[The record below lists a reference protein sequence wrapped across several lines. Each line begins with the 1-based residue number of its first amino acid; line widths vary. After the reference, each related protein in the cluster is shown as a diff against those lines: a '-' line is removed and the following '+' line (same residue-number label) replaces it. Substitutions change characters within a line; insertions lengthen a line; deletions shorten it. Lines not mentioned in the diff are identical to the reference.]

1 MKQILI
7 RNGAAVIAEVPQP
20 MIEPDEILVQVR
32 VSCLSIGTEMSG
44 VKLSAVP
51 MWKRALNQ
59 PDNVKKV
66 IDMAATYGIS
76 QAISTIRE
84 KKNLSNPT
92 GYSSSGIVVQIGS
105 SVSDIKVGDRVACA
119 GSPHAE
125 LIKVT
130 RNLCVPI
137 PEEVDFD
144 SASTV
149 TLGAI
154 ALQGIRRAQPTIG
167 ETFVVIGLGVLGQL
181 TVQMLKAN
189 GCKTIGL
196 DLDKTRIDLAKE
208 LGMNIGLDTNEINDF
223 EQISRFTNGYG
234 ADGVIIT
241 AASSSNEIISTAFK
255 ICRKKGRVVLVG
267 DVGLDLKRPDFY
279 AKELDFFISTSYGPG
294 RYDHRYEEK
303 GLDYPISYVRWTEN
317 RNMEEYLRLVA
328 NKQVSI
334 RPLVSATYAV
344 ENSSEAYSVL
354 NTQKDKYLM
363 VLLTYPVK
371 EVPSFTRVD
380 VTSCKKEF
388 KNEKVRIAVLGAG
401 GFARGT
407 HLPLIKSLND
417 KYALQA
423 IVTRTGHTAKSVAE
437 QFGAVYA
444 STDYREVLN
453 DPNVDAVIIATRHH
467 LHGQMA
473 LEALKAGKHVLLEK
487 PLALTY
493 QDIKNLDL
501 FIKETNEKDLPVLM
515 TGYNRRFSPFAKKM
529 QSLLSVRSAPFII
542 NYRMNAGFISDEHW
556 VHGPEGGGRN
566 VGEACHIY
574 DLFLYLANSKV
585 TELTATSIKPLSN
598 HYRYNDNF
606 VTTLSFE
613 NGSIA
618 TLTYTA
624 LGSKDY
630 SKEMADLYY
639 DGKIVILNDYK
650 SLDVYGKLEKSNI
663 TSLQDKGHKNQL
675 TEFYE
680 AIRTGKWP
688 IPWWQQQQS
697 AQIALAVEGQ
707 LKQ

>member
-7 RNGAAVIAEVPQP
+7 RSGAAIIAEVPQP

-66 IDMAATYGIS
+66 INMAATHGIS

-92 GYSSSGIVVQIGS
+92 GYSSSGVVVEIGS
-105 SVSDIKVGDRVACA
+105 SVSDLKIGDRVACA

-125 LIKVT
+125 FIKVT

-137 PEEVDFD
+137 PEEIDFD

-154 ALQGIRRAQPTIG
+154 ALQGIRRAQPTLG

-181 TVQMLKAN
+181 TIQMLKAN

-196 DLDKTRIDLAKE
+196 DLDKTRIDLAKK
-208 LGMNIGLDTNEINDF
+208 LGMNIGLDTNEKNDF

-255 ICRKKGRVVLVG
+255 MCRKKGRVVLVG

-294 RYDHRYEEK
+294 RYDHQYEEK

-317 RNMEEYLRLVA
+317 RNMEEYLRLLA
-328 NKQVSI
+328 NDQVSI
-334 RPLVSATYAV
+334 KSMVSATYPV
-344 ENSSEAYSVL
+344 EDASEAYAVL
-354 NTQKDKYLM
+354 NTQKNKYLM
-363 VLLTYPVK
+363 ILLTYPEK
-371 EVPSFTRVD
+371 EVPIITRID
-380 VTSCKKEF
+380 ITSGKVAL

-407 HLPLIKSLND
+407 HLPLIKSLNN

-423 IVTRTGHTAKSVAE
+423 IVTRTGNTAKSVAE

-453 DPNVDAVIIATRHH
+453 DPNVDAVIIATRHL

-529 QSLLSVRSAPFII
+529 QSLLNARSAPFII
-542 NYRMNAGFISDEHW
+542 NYRMNAGFISDDHW

-566 VGEACHIY
+566 LGEACHIY
-574 DLFLYLANSKV
+574 DLFLYLANSRV
-585 TELTATSIKPLSN
+585 TELTAASIKPLSN

-624 LGSKDY
+624 LGSRDY

-650 SLDVYGKLEKSNI
+650 SLDVYGKQEKPI
-663 TSLQDKGHKNQL
+663 IVSLQDKGHKNQL
-675 TEFYE
+675 IEFYE

>member
-7 RNGAAVIAEVPQP
+7 RSGAAIIAEVPQP

-66 IDMAATYGIS
+66 INMAASHGIS

-92 GYSSSGIVVQIGS
+92 GYSSSGVVMRIGS
-105 SVSDIKVGDRVACA
+105 SVSDLKIGDRVACA

-154 ALQGIRRAQPTIG
+154 ALQGIRRAQPTLG

-181 TVQMLKAN
+181 TIQMLKAN

-196 DLDKTRIDLAKE
+196 DLDKTRIDLAKD
-208 LGMNIGLDTNEINDF
+208 LGMNIGLDSNEENDF

-241 AASSSNEIISTAFK
+241 AASSSNEIISTAFNL
-255 ICRKKGRVVLVG
+255 CRKKGRVVLVG

-294 RYDHRYEEK
+294 RYDHQYEEK

-317 RNMEEYLRLVA
+317 RNMEEYIRLLA
-328 NKQVSI
+328 NDQVSI
-334 RPLVSATYAV
+334 KSMVSATYPV
-344 ENSSEAYSVL
+344 EDAPEAYAVL
-354 NTQKDKYLM
+354 NTQKNKYLM
-363 VLLTYPVK
+363 ILLTYPEK
-371 EVPSFTRVD
+371 EVPVITRVNI
-380 VTSCKKEF
+380 TSSRTEF

-417 KYALQA
+417 KYTLQA
-423 IVTRTGHTAKSVAE
+423 IVTRTAHTAKSVAE
-437 QFGAVYA
+437 QYAAVYA
-444 STDYREVLN
+444 STDYKEVLN

-487 PLALTY
+487 PLSLTY
-493 QDIKNLDL
+493 QDIENMDI
-501 FIKETNEKDLPVLM
+501 FIKESNEKDLPVLM

-529 QSLLSVRSAPFII
+529 QSLLNARSAPFII

-574 DLFLYLANSKV
+574 DLFLFLANSKV
-585 TELTATSIKPLSN
+585 TELTATSINPRSN

-630 SKEMADLYY
+630 SKEMADLYF

-650 SLDVYGKLEKSNI
+650 SLDVYGKREKSLV
-663 TSLQDKGHKNQL
+663 TPLQDKGHRNQL